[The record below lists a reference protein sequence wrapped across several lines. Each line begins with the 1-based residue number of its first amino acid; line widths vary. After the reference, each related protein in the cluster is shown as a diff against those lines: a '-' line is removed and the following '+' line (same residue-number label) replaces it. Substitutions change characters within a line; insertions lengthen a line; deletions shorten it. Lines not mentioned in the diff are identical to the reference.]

1 MPMSAMYS
9 IVSDKGIGGLQKL
22 QTYLSHRPKRRLQS
36 KFQNITQYSLPA
48 GPALA
53 SLSQPLFVINEARC
67 VKRDFEELAT
77 TGKSFR

>member
-1 MPMSAMYS
+1 MSAMYS
-9 IVSDKGIGGLQKL
+9 IVSDKGIEGLPKL

-36 KFQNITQYSLPA
+36 RLQNIAQYFLPA

-53 SLSQPLFVINEARC
+53 SLSQPLFVINEARR

-77 TGKSFR
+77 TGKSFQ